1 MNPDPS
7 TVREWDR
14 LVARTPGS
22 DLDEPVPAPATAA
35 SSSRR
40 FHATA
45 IAQNLGLPQDP
56 ERHLRSGPIHRDMS
70 LVRKSARSG

>member
-1 MNPDPS
+1 MSSGVRSGEGQDLRESPILFTVRMNRDSS

-22 DLDEPVPAPATAA
+22 DLDEPAPAPATAA

-40 FHATA
+40 FHVTP
-45 IAQNLGLPQDP
+45 IA
-56 ERHLRSGPIHRDMS
+56 
-70 LVRKSARSG
+70 